1 MASCLLW
8 NGCLYCCLVYWQ
20 IVSKLGKDCKMEN
33 EEILLENTEVVSE
46 SLENQLDTTT
56 ELEETPEVSSPD
68 ITMEILSDMMSDYL
82 EEKGYILQME
92 EIEEREV
99 QQATNSQ
106 ELDPA
111 ALPES
116 EQVVYPFEFTEDGFL
131 KVQICNPLENIYEKQ
146 LSDYTI
152 SESLL
157 VGILFVLLGM
167 VIKNFLFSA
176 NFFRK
181 GW

>member
-1 MASCLLW
+1 
-8 NGCLYCCLVYWQ
+8 
-20 IVSKLGKDCKMEN
+20 MEN
-33 EEILLENTEVVSE
+33 EEILLENTESVPTDSE
-46 SLENQLDTTT
+46 NELDNST
-56 ELEETPEVSSPD
+56 ELEEASQVFSSD
-68 ITMEILSDMMSDYL
+68 STMEVLSNMMSDYL

-111 ALPES
+111 ALPEA
-116 EQVVYPFEFTEDGFL
+116 EPVIYPFEFTEDGFL
-131 KVQICNPLENIYEKQ
+131 KVQICNPLESIYEKQ

-152 SESLL
+152 SETLL
-157 VGILFVLLGM
+157 VGILFVLLSM
-167 VIKNFLFSA
+167 VIKNFLFSV

>member
-1 MASCLLW
+1 
-8 NGCLYCCLVYWQ
+8 
-20 IVSKLGKDCKMEN
+20 MEN
-33 EEILLENTEVVSE
+33 EEILLENTEVFSGSSE
-46 SLENQLDTTT
+46 NELDSTT
-56 ELEETPEVSSPD
+56 ELEEASEVSSSD

-99 QQATNSQ
+99 EQKEA
-106 ELDPA
+106 A
-111 ALPES
+111 ALS
-116 EQVVYPFEFTEDGFL
+116 ETEPVIYPFEFTEDGFL
-131 KVQICNPLENIYEKQ
+131 KVQICNPLESIYEKQ

-152 SESLL
+152 SETLL
-157 VGILFVLLGM
+157 VAILFLLLSM

>member
-1 MASCLLW
+1 
-8 NGCLYCCLVYWQ
+8 
-20 IVSKLGKDCKMEN
+20 MEN
-33 EEILLENTEVVSE
+33 EEILLENTESVPTDSE
-46 SLENQLDTTT
+46 NELDNST
-56 ELEETPEVSSPD
+56 ELEEAPEVSSPD

-99 QQATNSQ
+99 Q

-111 ALPES
+111 ALPEA
-116 EQVVYPFEFTEDGFL
+116 EPVIYPFEFTEDGFL
-131 KVQICNPLENIYEKQ
+131 KVQICNPLETIYEKQ

-152 SESLL
+152 SETLL
-157 VGILFVLLGM
+157 VGILFVLLSM